1 MKRNVSVIVPIY
13 NVEKYLRKCVSSI
26 LEQSY
31 KNIEIILVD
40 DGSTDMSGKICDEL
54 SKEHDNVIVIHK
66 QNGGL
71 SSARNAGIEASNGDY
86 LSFID
91 SDDYIEKTMY
101 EEMVNAIE
109 NSKKDIASCGR
120 IVDVYGSHENKEF
133 CLDNVAVYSREESMR
148 EVLHFSSVDVSAC
161 DKLYKKHLFD
171 KIRYPEGKISEDAA
185 VVFELI
191 EKSNGIVHVG
201 KPFYHYVFRK
211 KSISKSKYSEK
222 NFDVLNNLRNTKTFI
237 KDNFPDL
244 IDDFKIYSCITA
256 AAQILLLNQD
266 KIAIKKYKNH
276 YNEFFNFFIE
286 GYEYT
291 IKLPETSKKD
301 KLKYFCIKHKIIW
314 FYNLTKKMYQIKYS
328 FKLGEN

>member
-1 MKRNVSVIVPIY
+1 MKRKVSVIVPIY

-161 DKLYKKHLFD
+161 DKLYKRPVSYTHL
-171 KIRYPEGKISEDAA
+171 RA
-185 VVFELI
+185 
-191 EKSNGIVHVG
+191 H
-201 KPFYHYVFRK
+201 
-211 KSISKSKYSEK
+211 
-222 NFDVLNNLRNTKTFI
+222 
-237 KDNFPDL
+237 
-244 IDDFKIYSCITA
+244 
-256 AAQILLLNQD
+256 
-266 KIAIKKYKNH
+266 
-276 YNEFFNFFIE
+276 
-286 GYEYT
+286 
-291 IKLPETSKKD
+291 ET
-301 KLKYFCIKHKIIW
+301 
-314 FYNLTKKMYQIKYS
+314 
-328 FKLGEN
+328 